1 MDRNNIVIDI
11 DQMVD
16 GRCIICLQVLSNVVA
31 CVSAPMG
38 FCLDMKSYIS
48 CFGTWSGYKIQI
60 SLVYSAA
67 LHFSGHD
74 QPWVLA
80 KELPTTM
87 SVGQGVAHNKFF
99 LLLLQPTFY
108 MLVLSDHLR

>member
-1 MDRNNIVIDI
+1 MSGIATTLRCQYVSLVYCITECESDVKYSFFFPIELFDTVFMDRNNIVIDI

-38 FCLDMKSYIS
+38 FILDMKSYIS

-60 SLVYSAA
+60 SLVYSACQ
-67 LHFSGHD
+67 HFSGHD
-74 QPWVLA
+74 QP
-80 KELPTTM
+80 
-87 SVGQGVAHNKFF
+87 
-99 LLLLQPTFY
+99 
-108 MLVLSDHLR
+108 